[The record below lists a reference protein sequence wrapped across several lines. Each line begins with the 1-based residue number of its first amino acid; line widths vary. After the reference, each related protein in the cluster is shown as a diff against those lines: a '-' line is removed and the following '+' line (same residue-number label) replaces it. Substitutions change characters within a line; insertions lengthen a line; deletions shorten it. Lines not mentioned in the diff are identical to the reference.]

1 MADRVHE
8 LPNDQLR
15 AKLAGGE
22 LSDKK
27 LLPRVRLSAGADES
41 VFKHGFSATRGW
53 ERFLQQL
60 DSVALSL
67 SVRVRIQIGE
77 LRRVGEHSLLPWHQC
92 VAFEPNVVAIHRLCR

>member
-27 LLPRVRLSAGADES
+27 RYCVRLSAGADES

-77 LRRVGEHSLLPWHQC
+77 LRRVGEHPLLPWHQC